1 MDIDIPFENHRES
14 TCLRQLTLIECNIS
28 VATMGSLLS
37 LPSAL
42 QSLDITNR
50 RALHRPLKKV
60 SLESLIRILV
70 LHQPKLESLT
80 YANTLEYGYYS
91 NQFEGSE
98 VGLSSLSQLKYLA
111 LPYDN
116 GKRSRHLG
124 NLMRHI
130 SPTQSFASLET
141 ALIGVELRK
150 HEANSTLSYHRN
162 LGLQSSRCPRLRTL
176 IVALGNLGDMYE
188 GENSENKKL
197 PFLED
202 FEKRLLE
209 DYKGSKVRIILQE
222 TIHHHYVPPYLFG
235 EKAPERRTVFDSGA
249 EEVMAGSST

>member
-1 MDIDIPFENHRES
+1 
-14 TCLRQLTLIECNIS
+14 
-28 VATMGSLLS
+28 MGSLLS

-70 LHQPKLESLT
+70 VHQPKLESLT
-80 YANTLEYGYYS
+80 YANTLEHGYN
-91 NQFEGSE
+91 NQFEGAE
-98 VGLSSLSQLKYLA
+98 VDLSSLNQLKYLA

-124 NLMRHI
+124 SLMRHI

-141 ALIGVELRK
+141 VLIGVELRT
-150 HEANSTLSYHRN
+150 HEANSALSYHRK
-162 LGLQSSRCPRLRTL
+162 LGLQPSQCPRLRTL
-176 IVALGNLGDMYE
+176 IVALANLGDMYE
-188 GENSENKKL
+188 GEGSESEKL
-197 PFLED
+197 PFLVD

-209 DYKGSKVRIILQE
+209 DYKGSKVRIILQQ

-249 EEVMAGSST
+249 EEVMASSST